1 MKTIWIDLDNSPH
14 VPFFVPIKRE
24 LEKAG
29 YRVVVT
35 ARDCFQVCGLAD
47 LLGVPYMQVGRHYG
61 KNMGMKVVGTVF
73 RAMQLMAAVKHEHAV
88 ISASHGSRAGIMA
101 SKLLGIPSVV
111 IADYEFS
118 YFMPLF
124 LPYMVIVPEVIPTD
138 EYAKKV
144 PKVAT
149 YPGIKEDVYV
159 PDFKPSADLLPSLG
173 LSEKD
178 IVVTIRPPATEAH
191 YHNPESEILFAAVID
206 YLSSN
211 PDVRMV
217 ILPRNEVKQT
227 AWIMSKWADLVKSR
241 RIMIPEHV
249 VNGLDLMWY
258 SDLVISG
265 GGTMNREAAA
275 LGVPVYSIFRGKIGA
290 VDNYLSQEGR
300 LTLLTSAEDLRDK
313 VVIQRRNKGNRFI
326 AEDRSA
332 LSAIVNSLIQ
342 CAEAT
347 NL

>member
-47 LLGVPYMQVGRHYG
+47 LLGVPYLRVGRHYG
-61 KNMGMKVVGTVF
+61 KNMAMKVAGTVL
-73 RAMQLMAAVKHEHAV
+73 RSMQLMAAVKHEHAV

-101 SKLLGIPSVV
+101 SKFLGIPAAV
-111 IADYEFS
+111 IADYEYS

-124 LPYMVIVPEVIPTD
+124 LPQMVIVPEVIPTD

-144 PKVAT
+144 QKVAT

-159 PDFKPSADLLPSLG
+159 PDFKPSADFLDSLG
-173 LSEKD
+173 LSAKN

-206 YLSSN
+206 HLASN

-217 ILPRNEVKQT
+217 ILPRNEIKQT
-227 AWIMSKWADLVKSR
+227 AWIKGKWADLVDSR
-241 RIMIPEHV
+241 RIIIPEHV
-249 VNGLDLMWY
+249 VNGLDLIWH
-258 SDLVISG
+258 SDFVISG

-275 LGVPVYSIFRGKIGA
+275 LGVRVYSIFKGKIGA
-290 VDNYLSQEGR
+290 VDNYLSEEGR
-300 LTLLTSAEDLRDK
+300 LTLLSSTEDVRDK
-313 VVIQRRNKGNRFI
+313 VDIQRRDKGQGFVATNK
-326 AEDRSA
+326 SA

-342 CAEAT
+342 CAEAIK
-347 NL
+347 